1 MTVPVG
7 RPSATDALQPPA
19 APACAALQATIS
31 DLGLLPDH
39 LRFNLGYLGT
49 ETVRVD
55 PNRVAVIDE
64 VDGVERTI
72 SYGQLDRQLN
82 RVANLFAACGLRCG
96 DRVAIMIGNRREF
109 IEAVYGAL
117 RAGLIPVIVNTKL
130 GHAGLSASISQ
141 TGAIAA
147 VVDPDCNESAMAV
160 AVELAI
166 ERRFLIGAPVAGW
179 SDFAQEV
186 AARKERFEPIRP
198 FSSTAIADLCF
209 TSGSSGTPKAVMTS
223 HRAILMKLQVYGS
236 IIRAMVGGTIRTL
249 VALPIFHANG
259 RLSIGTALQTGG
271 LIVIQPRFNARAALE
286 RIAGHRITYFLGV
299 APAYAAMLKETEALS
314 RLDFSSLRYL
324 WVGAA
329 SSSSELLR
337 QVAEALDV
345 QVIHTY
351 GSTEGGVNAQA
362 EPRTSGFE
370 SCGTPFPGVETRL
383 VDPAT
388 GEDRSPGEL
397 WVRCEWLASGYW
409 GLPELT
415 RSRFVDGW
423 YRTGD
428 LFVTDEHGRMF
439 FRGRADDTFNVG
451 GEKVHPTDVE
461 VLLQAHPDVLSAA
474 VVAIPHEEK
483 GQVPAAMVVLRPG
496 ARPSVDDLKAHCI
509 RNGPAYA
516 HPRRILLVD
525 AFPVAATG
533 KIDKRAIRA
542 AFGDADSSVEPVA
555 RPASVSR
562 SSGVR

>member
-7 RPSATDALQPPA
+7 RPPATDASQPPA
-19 APACAALQATIS
+19 APAAVLQPTTS
-31 DLGLLPDH
+31 DAGLLPDH
-39 LRFNLGYLGT
+39 LRFNLGYLGA
-49 ETVRVD
+49 ETARLD
-55 PNRVAVIDE
+55 PERVAVIDE
-64 VDGVERTI
+64 LDGVERTI
-72 SYGQLDRQLN
+72 SYGELDCQLN
-82 RVANLFAACGLRCG
+82 RVANLFTACGLRCG

-147 VVDPDCNESAMAV
+147 VVDADCNESAMAV
-160 AVELAI
+160 TVDLGLQP
-166 ERRFLIGAPVAGW
+166 RFLIGARDTGW
-179 SDFAQEV
+179 TDFSGAITAQ
-186 AARKERFEPIRP
+186 ADRFEAIEP

-236 IIRAMVGGTIRTL
+236 IIRSMVGGTIRTL

-259 RLSIGTALQTGG
+259 RLSIGAALQTGG

-286 RIAGHRITYFLGV
+286 RIAHHRITYFLGV
-299 APAYAAMLKETEALS
+299 APAYAAMLKETDTLG

-337 QVAEALDV
+337 QVSEALDV

-370 SCGTPFPGVETRL
+370 SCGKSFPGVETRL
-383 VDPAT
+383 LDPAT
-388 GEDRSPGEL
+388 GREGNPGEL
-397 WVRCEWLASGYW
+397 WVRCDWLASGYW

-415 RSRFVDGW
+415 RTRFVDGW

-428 LFVTDEHGRMF
+428 LFAIDQEGRMY

-461 VLLQAHPDVLSAA
+461 VLLQAHPAVLSAS
-474 VVAIPHEEK
+474 VVAMPHEEK

-496 ARPSVDDLKAHCI
+496 ARPSVDELKAHCI

-516 HPRRILLVD
+516 HPRRILFVD
-525 AFPVAATG
+525 ALPVAATG
-533 KIDKRAIRA
+533 KVDKRAIRA
-542 AFGDADSSVEPVA
+542 AFDGPEQAPGPAAA
-555 RPASVSR
+555 RASDPR